1 MAYYTKG
8 TAPAPNPTIWDP
20 LLAVTDGLGG
30 GMLDTTELDATR
42 HGGYLLKGCP
52 MYLDFA
58 TKVAHP
64 VKSATVINGGTTTVP
79 FVNKNH
85 LFKVG
90 DIGYVSGSAAT
101 ITAIDTITS
110 ASYDVITFDGPVA
123 GATAGA
129 IIIGAGAVST
139 VAPVKGIYT
148 LTIGTVPA
156 VDDVLTVNGTAYTF
170 ATAAADGKI
179 AIGAD
184 KVATAA
190 NLQDVLEAD
199 NQDFV
204 TKANGATIVFTQKV
218 AGVGAIPTISVT
230 LAGSGTLVASI
241 ATTLAGK
248 VGVSEGAKYTAN
260 CLLGDTTKIVTG
272 ATAHL
277 IFRINQWVNKAL
289 IPHTVSALSI
299 ESLAPNI
306 IIK

>member
-1 MAYYTKG
+1 MAYYAKG

-20 LLAVTDGLGG
+20 LLAVSDGLGG

-58 TKVAHP
+58 TKIAHP
-64 VKSATVINGGTTTVP
+64 VKSATVVNGGTTTVP
-79 FVNKNH
+79 FVKKDH

-90 DIGYVSGSAAT
+90 EIGFVSGSAAT
-101 ITAIDTITS
+101 ITAIDTTTS
-110 ASYDVITFDGPVA
+110 ALYDVITFDGPVA
-123 GATAGA
+123 GASSGA

-139 VAPVKGIYT
+139 VAPVKCIYT

-156 VDDVLTVNGTAYTF
+156 VDDVLTVNGISYTF
-170 ATAAADGKI
+170 ATAAAEGKI

-218 AGVGAIPTISVT
+218 AGVGAIPTVSVT
-230 LAGSGTLVASI
+230 QTGGGTIVASI
-241 ATTLAGK
+241 AQTTAGK

-260 CLLGDTTKIVTG
+260 CLLGDTTKIVSG
-272 ATAHL
+272 ATVHL